1 MNHQSTR
8 NPINQ
13 NQLQSTKFQMIF
25 PRISTTEYFCQSINL
40 PGLSTNPAIQNTPFT
55 TIYRPGDKTVF
66 NILTMNF
73 IIDEDLWSWELIH
86 DWIRCYSFPIDFNE
100 YKELKSLSQISEL
113 SDRPQYTDG
122 ELNILTALN
131 NVKMKVIFKDLF
143 PISISDVVFET
154 TSSAEKAIIATANF
168 KYQYYTIKRL

>member
-1 MNHQSTR
+1 MELSTR
-8 NPINQ
+8 NAINQ

-40 PGLSTNPAIQNTPFT
+40 PGLSVNPAIQNTPFST
-55 TIYRPGDKTVF
+55 LYKPGDKAEF

-73 IIDEDLWSWELIH
+73 IVDEDLWSWELIH
-86 DWIRCYSFPIDFNE
+86 DWIRCYSFPESFDD
-100 YKELKSLSQISEL
+100 YRKLKTLSKISEL
-113 SDRPQYTDG
+113 SVRPQYTDG

-131 NVKMKVIFKDLF
+131 NVKMKVIFKDMF
-143 PISISDVVFET
+143 PVTLSDLSFET
-154 TSSAEKAIIATANF
+154 TSSADKPIIATANF